1 MLLVQVRSQLLSALH
16 KTNLTLRTKVVRGYI
31 FVVLLEVEIRN
42 LDCAGTLEDSVNA
55 SATFGKAA
63 GKNDGIC

>member
-1 MLLVQVRSQLLSALH
+1 MRAYLF
-16 KTNLTLRTKVVRGYI
+16 I
-31 FVVLLEVEIRN
+31 VLLEVEIRN
-42 LDCAGTLEDSVNA
+42 LVCAGTLEDGVNG

>member
-1 MLLVQVRSQLLSALH
+1 M
-16 KTNLTLRTKVVRGYI
+16 VRGYI
-31 FVVLLEVEIRN
+31 FIVLLEVEIWN

-55 SATFGKAA
+55 SDTFGKAA